1 MGKKSAV
8 ALLLAMLLLTAPA
21 AGGASG
27 NKASAQAGIRIEV
40 KGVTLSLPS
49 PAFIEKGTTIVP
61 LREIAEAL
69 GATVDYQEDEDGRQ
83 TVTLKR
89 EERSASLAIG
99 SAAMTANGKTVRL
112 DAPARLIGGVTMV
125 PLRAISEA
133 LGSVVAWDGVKRVVT
148 IGDPAELPAVGSA
161 EKLLELWQTRT
172 TLYGFESKEAAAETA
187 VTADGDSAAPSAPS
201 AGRGGDYSQ
210 TNVQVNGVDE
220 ADWAKTDGRF
230 IYQLSGSR
238 VLITDISDPANPAL
252 AAKLDYDQKSG
263 FYPREL
269 YVDGKRLIVIGEQ
282 HEQLSTDP
290 SAGAKAEDSGSAAS
304 RDESANSKASGA
316 GSSGSTGIAGGTPE
330 DAAASTDIAIE
341 AVPPADA
348 KIGIWMPVPTRSTVK
363 TLVYEL
369 SDSGKPALTRE
380 TEQEGS
386 YMSSRKI
393 GSALYVI
400 TNKYNYAYGLYD
412 TRSGGGEIDQ
422 NELARSYEPVYR
434 DSSVSDELQTLPLD
448 DIRYFPESSD
458 SSMMLVGALDLD
470 AEQQPLQVS
479 GYLGSGQTVYA
490 SEKHLY
496 AAVSSFKADGNNY
509 TQETHIHKFRLDQGS
524 IVYIGSGTVPGTPLN
539 QFSMDEHLGYFR
551 IAVTT
556 ADVKANGESVSLNNL
571 YVLDEKLD
579 TIGKLEG
586 LAPGEHI
593 YSVRFMGNRAYM
605 VTFRTVDPLF
615 AIDVGNP
622 AKPAVLGQ
630 LKIPGYS
637 DYLHPYDQNH
647 IIGFGKETVEVPSKG
662 AGPDETMAFYQG
674 MKIALFDV
682 SDVSKPKEKFKEMIG
697 DRGTHSELLYDHKA
711 LLFSKEK
718 GLLAFPVE
726 LHEIKNKEKPESGGF
741 PAYGEFTYQGAYVY
755 RLDLQNG
762 FQLRGRISHLSAED
776 LAKSGQYGY
785 DYTKSVRRILYAGDT
800 LYTLSD
806 SMLKASD
813 MASLKERG
821 ALQYPAQPGG
831 KDIGYPGGTEVMPL
845 PMPIER

>member
-1 MGKKSAV
+1 
-8 ALLLAMLLLTAPA
+8 
-21 AGGASG
+21 
-27 NKASAQAGIRIEV
+27 
-40 KGVTLSLPS
+40 
-49 PAFIEKGTTIVP
+49 
-61 LREIAEAL
+61 
-69 GATVDYQEDEDGRQ
+69 
-83 TVTLKR
+83 
-89 EERSASLAIG
+89 
-99 SAAMTANGKTVRL
+99 
-112 DAPARLIGGVTMV
+112 MV

-133 LGSVVAWDGVKRVVT
+133 LGSVVTWDGVKRVVS

-172 TLYGFESKEAAAETA
+172 ALFDFGSKAAAESTQA
-187 VTADGDSAAPSAPS
+187 ADSGSAAPSAPS
-201 AGRGGDYSQ
+201 AGSGGDYSQ

-238 VLITDISDPANPAL
+238 VLITDISDPAKPAL
-252 AAKLDYDQKSG
+252 AAKLDYDQKAG

-282 HEQLSTDP
+282 HEQLSQNP
-290 SAGAKAEDSGSAAS
+290 PAGTTAEDSGSAAS
-304 RDESANSKASGA
+304 SDGSAGSGPSGTVPDSNSQAASGA
-316 GSSGSTGIAGGTPE
+316 SLSGSTGGAESPGDTAVSSIIAV
-330 DAAASTDIAIE
+330 E

-348 KIGIWMPVPTRSTVK
+348 KMGIWMPVPTRSTVK

-369 SDSGKPALTRE
+369 SESGKPALKRE

-400 TNKYNYAYGLYD
+400 TNKYNYSYGLYD
-412 TRSGGGEIDQ
+412 TKGGGKADSEA
-422 NELARSYEPVYR
+422 LVRSVEPVYR
-434 DSSVSDELQTLPLD
+434 DSAVSGELQTLPLD

-458 SSMMLVGALDLD
+458 SSMLLVGALDLD

-490 SEKHLY
+490 SEKNLY
-496 AAVSSFKADGNNY
+496 VAVPSFKADGNSY
-509 TQETHIHKFRLDQGS
+509 MQETHIHKFRLDQGNT
-524 IVYIGSGTVPGTPLN
+524 VYIGSGSVPGTPLN

-551 IAVTT
+551 IAVTNT
-556 ADVKANGESVSLNNL
+556 GSRANGEVTSLNNL
-571 YVLDEKLD
+571 YILDEKLD

-593 YSVRFMGNRAYM
+593 YSVRFMGSRAYM

-615 AIDVGNP
+615 AIDVSNP
-622 AKPAVLGQ
+622 AKPSVLGQ

-637 DYLHPYDQNH
+637 DYLHPYDEKH
-647 IIGFGKETVEVPSKG
+647 IIGFGKETVEVSSKG

-674 MKIALFDV
+674 LKIALFDV
-682 SDVSKPKEKFKEMIG
+682 SDVSKPKEKFKEIIG

-726 LHEIKNKEKPESGGF
+726 LHEIKSKEKPEFGGF
-741 PAYGEFTYQGAYVY
+741 PAYGEFTHQGAYVY
-755 RLDLQNG
+755 RLDLRNG

-785 DYTKSVRRILYAGDT
+785 DYTKSVRRILYAGNT

-821 ALQYPAQPGG
+821 TLQYPAQPGG
-831 KDIGYPGGTEVMPL
+831 KDIAYPGGPEVMPM
-845 PMPIER
+845 PMPVDR